1 MNDRPNEKC
10 RLSRNISSRY
20 FAFASVKKEIMKAIK
35 NLITTLGEIAR
46 VRCISRRWRESDKLF
61 RSHSLDVSQKYIFFS
76 YFDVAITVRSRI
88 NADYKSALFLAEK
101 TFRYTERKKKRETI
115 EINPVRSFDD
125 NRVFISG
132 CIMPIAYRVH
142 IRTVSVYIH
151 FINCCAVERRHY
163 IYSKSIVWISP

>member
-1 MNDRPNEKC
+1 MEKSQESDV
-10 RLSRNISSRY
+10 SRIDD
-20 FAFASVKKEIMKAIK
+20 V
-35 NLITTLGEIAR
+35 NLINSFDLT
-46 VRCISRRWRESDKLF
+46 RWTFPKNTF
-61 RSHSLDVSQKYIFFS
+61 FFS
-76 YFDVAITVRSRI
+76 YFGVAITVRSRI

-101 TFRYTERKKKRETI
+101 TFRYIERKKKRETI

-163 IYSKSIVWISP
+163 IFSKSIV

>member
-20 FAFASVKKEIMKAIK
+20 LAFASVKKEIMKAIK

-61 RSHSLDVSQKYIFFS
+61 RSHSLDVSQKYIFFHTS
-76 YFDVAITVRSRI
+76 ASQSPYDLELTRTINQHYFSQ
-88 NADYKSALFLAEK
+88 
-101 TFRYTERKKKRETI
+101 RKHFDIPNEKKRETI

-163 IYSKSIVWISP
+163 IFSKSIVWISP